1 MSKNMVADHA
11 IRPVENDTIFTISAK
26 ASEAVKKYGPDKVI
40 NSSMGVLL
48 EDNGD
53 FVAFKSV
60 YDYLESLDA
69 PKIAAYASI
78 EGDKD
83 FLKAVK
89 KACFKDHM
97 PNAYIE
103 AVATPGGSGAIHHSV
118 FNYTNI
124 GDTVITSSLYWD
136 PYNTICLESGRK
148 LDTYNMFKENGGLDI
163 DAFRE
168 KFNYYLTK
176 QKRLLT
182 IFNTPAHNPT
192 GYSVSDEEWDEIL
205 VVLKEAA
212 KDKDNKI
219 IVLVDI
225 AYIDFCDEKFNRRKF
240 MEKFAGLDENI
251 LILFA
256 FSASKG
262 YTMYGLRNGALLCVT
277 SKEEIAKEFFYTNLH
292 SNRGTWSNGTKG
304 AMRVLTDIINDE
316 NLGNNFIKERDHYV
330 KMLRRRA
337 DVFLQKSEEVGL
349 KLYPYK
355 DGFFVCIPCKD
366 PVKAA
371 DLLMEEN
378 VFVIPLQTGL
388 RFALCAVGEEKCA
401 LAPKIIKEV
410 LNKWDE

>member
-1 MSKNMVADHA
+1 MSNNMVADHA

-26 ASEAVKKYGPDKVI
+26 ASEAVLKYGAENVI

-53 FVAFKSV
+53 FVAFESV
-60 YDYLESLDA
+60 YSYLKDLDN

-78 EGDKD
+78 EGDSD
-83 FLKAVK
+83 FLQAVK
-89 KACFKDHM
+89 KACFKNHM

-103 AVATPGGSGAIHHSV
+103 AVATPGGSGAIHHAI

-124 GDTVITSSLYWD
+124 GDSILTSSLDWD
-136 PYNTICLESGRK
+136 PYNTMCVENSRK
-148 LDTYNMFKENGGLDI
+148 LDTYNMFNDNGGLDI
-163 DAFRE
+163 DAFKE
-168 KFNYYLTK
+168 KFDYYLNK

-192 GYSVSDEEWDEIL
+192 GYSISDEEWDKIINIL
-205 VVLKEAA
+205 KQGASNKE
-212 KDKDNKI
+212 NKI
-219 IVLVDI
+219 IVLVDV
-225 AYIDFCDEKFNRRKF
+225 AYIDFCDEKFDRRAF

-316 NLGNNFIKERDHYV
+316 KVGNPFYEEREHYV
-330 KMLRRRA
+330 KLLRKRA
-337 DVFLQKSEEVGL
+337 DVFLEKSREVGL
-349 KLYPYK
+349 ELYPYK
-355 DGFFVCIPCKD
+355 DGFFVCIPCKN
-366 PVKAA
+366 PLEACEK
-371 DLLMEEN
+371 LMKNN
-378 VFVIPLQTGL
+378 VFTIPLQTGL
-388 RFALCAVGEEKCA
+388 RFAVCAVSEDKCMV
-401 LAPKIIKEV
+401 APKKIKEV
-410 LNKWDE
+410 LAECDE